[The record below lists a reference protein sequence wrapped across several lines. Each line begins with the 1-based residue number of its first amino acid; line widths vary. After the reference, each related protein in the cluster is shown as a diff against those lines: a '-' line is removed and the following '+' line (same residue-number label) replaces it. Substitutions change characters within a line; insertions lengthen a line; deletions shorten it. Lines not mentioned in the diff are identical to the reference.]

1 MDIKTS
7 LPVNPEEE
15 ELAKKRQELAGLE
28 SELAESE
35 LRTAGMRV
43 ELAVFERRYLRMVGT
58 RYVELDEIDAQISEI
73 LARNR
78 PSDQQARDSAEQART
93 RANDS
98 QAAAHE
104 QSFGEQKEFSPSPSL
119 KALYRQ
125 VAKRIHPDLTSDPAE
140 RIRRQKLMAEANLA
154 YERSDEVGLRKIL
167 EDYERSPE
175 VVQGEGTGAELVRAI
190 RKIAQIKSRIRE
202 IKAEIEQVIQSDLYK
217 LKVKVEEAEKQGRN
231 LLKEMAEM
239 VEGRIAE
246 ARERLQ
252 QVSRSNEARRH

>member
-1 MDIKTS
+1 MNIKTT
-7 LPVNPEEE
+7 LPAKPEED

-28 SELAESE
+28 SELAEGE
-35 LRTAGMRV
+35 LRIAGLRAA
-43 ELAVFERRYLRMVGT
+43 LSVFERRYLRIVGT
-58 RYVELDEIDAQISEI
+58 RYAELDEIEAQIAEI

-78 PSDQQARDSAEQART
+78 PSDEQAQDSAKQART

-98 QAAAHE
+98 QTAAHE
-104 QSFGEQKEFSPSPSL
+104 QPSGEPKEFAPSPSL

-154 YERSDEVGLRKIL
+154 YERGDEARLRKIL

-190 RKIAQIKSRIRE
+190 RKIAQIRSRIRE
-202 IKAEIEQVIQSDLYK
+202 IEAEVELIIQSDLHQ
-217 LKVKVEEAEKQGRN
+217 LKVKVEEAEKQGRD
-231 LLKEMAEM
+231 LLKEMAAM

-246 ARERLQ
+246 ARERLRQ
-252 QVSRSNEARRH
+252 ESQPKSV